1 MNASMN
7 ASAIATGPA
16 VTATILIVDDD
27 EVFCRTLA
35 TALGRRGYATCV
47 AHDAEDAMRAA
58 RDQRPDFAVV
68 DLRLPGQS
76 GLMLIKR
83 LREVLPDARMVVL
96 TGFGSIATT
105 VDAIKLGACYYLT
118 KPANADEI
126 LAALRHDEPE
136 FADTQPLDETPS
148 VYRVEWEHIHRV
160 LAEQKGNVSES
171 ARLLGIHR
179 RTLQR
184 KLSKH
189 PVRR

>member
-1 MNASMN
+1 MNRLT
-7 ASAIATGPA
+7 IAAGPTGI
-16 VTATILIVDDD
+16 ATILIVDDD
-27 EVFCRTLA
+27 DVFCRTLS
-35 TALGRRGYATCV
+35 TAMGRRGYATCT
-47 AHDAEDAMRAA
+47 ARDAEEAMRVA
-58 RDQRPDFAVV
+58 RDQKPDFAVV

-83 LREVLPDARMVVL
+83 LREVIPDARMVVL

-126 LAALRHDEPE
+126 LAALRHDEQD
-136 FADTQPLDETPS
+136 FVDSQPMEQPPS

-160 LAEQKGNVSES
+160 LAEQNGNVSES

-184 KLSKH
+184 KLNKH

>member
-1 MNASMN
+1 MNPPT
-7 ASAIATGPA
+7 IVTGPA
-16 VTATILIVDDD
+16 GIATIMIVDDD
-27 EVFCRTLA
+27 DSFCRVLS
-35 TALGRRGYATCV
+35 TALGRRGYAACI
-47 AHDAEDAMRAA
+47 AHDAEEAMRLA
-58 RDQRPDFAVV
+58 RDLKPELAVV

-76 GLMLIKR
+76 GLILIKR

-126 LAALRHDEPE
+126 LAALNHDESD
-136 FADTQPLDETPS
+136 FADTPPLEDPPS

-160 LAEQKGNVSES
+160 LAERNGNVSES

>member
-1 MNASMN
+1 MSSVPSIA
-7 ASAIATGPA
+7 AGPTGIAT
-16 VTATILIVDDD
+16 VLIVDDD
-27 EVFCRTLA
+27 DVFCRTLA
-35 TALGRRGYATCV
+35 NALGRRGYATCL
-47 AHDAEDAMRAA
+47 AHEAEEAMRIA
-58 RDQRPDFAVV
+58 RDQRPDYAVV

-76 GLMLIKR
+76 GLVLIKR
-83 LREVLPDARMVVL
+83 LRDVLPDARMVVL

-126 LAALRHDEPE
+126 LAALHHDESD
-136 FADTQPLDETPS
+136 FADTQPIEQPPS

-160 LAEQKGNVSES
+160 LAEQNGNVSES

-184 KLSKH
+184 KLNKH